1 MNSIERHSQFIAESI
16 NGWSL
21 PEEPKNLYDPLRYF
35 LTLGGKRMRPV
46 LTLMGAELFGKP
58 AEQALHAALGVELFH
73 NFTLIH
79 DDIMDAA
86 PLRRSKTTVHTK
98 WNENIAILSGDV
110 LMVKAYQEICK
121 QEPKHLAEL
130 MFVFNKTAVEV
141 CEGQQMD
148 MDFETRKDV
157 SIDEYIEM
165 IRLKTSV
172 LLGGA
177 LEMGAIIAEASVS
190 DRENLYLFGQ
200 ELGLAFQIKDD
211 YLDLY
216 GDPEKFGK
224 QIGGDVISNKKTLLY
239 LLALAKANPQQLE
252 IFRQL
257 ENENDLELKVRH
269 VRQLFDQL
277 DIPSLAQSRMDE
289 HFEKGMAALM
299 AISVANARK
308 KDLIELSNYLMARE
322 N

>member
-1 MNSIERHSQFIAESI
+1 MNSIERHSKMITESI
-16 NGWSL
+16 ASWNL
-21 PEEPKNLYDPLRYF
+21 PSSPENLYEPLRYF

-46 LTLMGAELFGKP
+46 LTLMGAELFGEKGES
-58 AEQALHAALGVELFH
+58 AIHAAMGVELFH

-86 PLRRSKTTVHTK
+86 PLRRSKSTVHTK

-121 QEPKHLAEL
+121 QNPQHLTAL
-130 MFVFNKTAVEV
+130 LNVFNQTAVEV

-148 MDFETRKDV
+148 MDFESRNNVK
-157 SIDEYIEM
+157 IEEYIEM

-177 LEMGAIIAEASVS
+177 LEMGAIIAEASET
-190 DRENLYLFGQ
+190 DRKKLYTFGQ

-239 LLALAKANPQQLE
+239 LLALENANAQQLE

-257 ENENDLELKVRH
+257 ENESDLELKVH
-269 VRQLFDQL
+269 NVRQLFDQL
-277 DIPSLAQSRMDE
+277 DIPNLAQTYMDK
-289 HFEKGMAALM
+289 HFENGISALKE
-299 AISVANARK
+299 ISVPEENK
-308 KDLIELSNYLMARE
+308 KDLVELSFYLMARE